1 MELDKQTIKKIIGL
15 ISFAIL
21 LSWGLKNTEFIK
33 SLIALALGL
42 LQPFLIGGVIAFV
55 VNVPMRL
62 WKTPVSSNPTRSAL
76 PHRLL
81 PNRLA
86 KGVLFLPNR
95 LSGTV
100 LNVRSA

>member
-33 SLIALALGL
+33 RLIALALGL

-55 VNVPMRL
+55 VNVPMR
-62 WKTPVSSNPTRSAL
+62 AL
-76 PHRLL
+76 ENTCFHQTL
-81 PNRLA
+81 PEAPCRTGCCQTGWQREYCSCQTAYL
-86 KGVLFLPNR
+86 VPC
-95 LSGTV
+95 
-100 LNVRSA
+100 

>member
-1 MELDKQTIKKIIGL
+1 MELDKHTIKKIIGL

-55 VNVPMRL
+55 VNVPMRAL
-62 WKTPVSSNPTRSAL
+62 ENACFIKPYQKRHRQLPSRQAKEQPKHPT
-76 PHRLL
+76 
-81 PNRLA
+81 
-86 KGVLFLPNR
+86 KF
-95 LSGTV
+95 LSGTAPSDH
-100 LNVRSA
+100 SA

>member
-33 SLIALALGL
+33 RLIALALGL

-55 VNVPMRL
+55 RGDNA
-62 WKTPVSSNPTRSAL
+62 TPSSWRATQAWRATTKSC
-76 PHRLL
+76 
-81 PNRLA
+81 
-86 KGVLFLPNR
+86 G
-95 LSGTV
+95 
-100 LNVRSA
+100 

>member
-55 VNVPMRL
+55 VNVPMR
-62 WKTPVSSNPTRSAL
+62 AL
-76 PHRLL
+76 ENACFIKPYQK
-81 PNRLA
+81 RLA
-86 KGVLFLPNR
+86 AQAAAKPAG
-95 LSGTV
+95 
-100 LNVRSA
+100 

>member
-21 LSWGLKNTEFIK
+21 LSWRLKNTEFIK

-42 LQPFLIGGVIAFV
+42 LQPFLIGGVIA
-55 VNVPMRL
+55 L
-62 WKTPVSSNPTRSAL
+62 WSTSDAGFFGNACFIKPYQKRL